1 MKKLLWL
8 FIIFAAAT
16 AVREAVEYFGPMA
29 AAFRAYRD
37 EAHAQALER
46 GKKKSFRDIEGNIVR
61 VSHKLE
67 SSERSAE
74 DKVRLVV
81 LEAVHFQKSSERR
94 AFGNRRVAQTRQYVL
109 MTRIDGEWL
118 ISQLEEDATEI
129 VELSEVAESL
139 LE

>member
-8 FIIFAAAT
+8 FVFFAAAT
-16 AVREAVEYFGPMA
+16 AVREGIDYFGPIA

-37 EAHAQALER
+37 EAHAQALAR
-46 GKKKSFRDIEGNIVR
+46 GKKSFRDIAGNIVK
-61 VSHKLE
+61 VSHMLE

-74 DKVRLVV
+74 DEVKLVV
-81 LEAVHFQKSSERR
+81 LEAVHFQKSSEMR

-109 MTRIDGEWL
+109 MIRIDGEWL
-118 ISQLEEDATEI
+118 LSQLEEDATEV
-129 VELSEVAESL
+129 VELSDVADSL

>member
-8 FIIFAAAT
+8 FIFFAAAT
-16 AVREAVEYFGPMA
+16 AVREGIDYFGPIA

-37 EAHAQALER
+37 EAHAQALAR
-46 GKKKSFRDIEGNIVR
+46 GKKKSFRDIAGNIVK
-61 VSHKLE
+61 VSHMLE

-74 DKVRLVV
+74 DEVKLVV
-81 LEAVHFQKSSERR
+81 LEAVHFQKSSEMR

-109 MTRIDGEWL
+109 MIRIDGEWL
-118 ISQLEEDATEI
+118 LSQREEDATEV
-129 VELSEVAESL
+129 VELSDVADSL